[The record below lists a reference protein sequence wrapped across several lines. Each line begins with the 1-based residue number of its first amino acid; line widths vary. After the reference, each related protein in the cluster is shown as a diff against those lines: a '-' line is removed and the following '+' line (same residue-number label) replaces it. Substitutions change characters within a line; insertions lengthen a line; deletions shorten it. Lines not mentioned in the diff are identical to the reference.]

1 MFNKKNEEKMF
12 NEMLKDKGILV
23 GLAFELQDTTV
34 DNIIEIFKQELKE
47 QEKNKLTK
55 GWNDKIK
62 NIRNLAVLCE
72 FISAIGTTNRF
83 RENDEDRIK
92 LLNYLEELIEKA
104 K

>member
-1 MFNKKNEEKMF
+1 MVNRKEEKTF
-12 NEMLKDKGILV
+12 NEMIKDRGMLV
-23 GLAFELQDTTV
+23 ALAFELQDTTV
-34 DNIIEIFKQELKE
+34 DNIIGIFKQELKQ

-55 GWNDKIK
+55 GWDDKIK
-62 NIRNLAVLCE
+62 NIRNLGVFCE

>member
-1 MFNKKNEEKMF
+1 MFNRKEDKMF
-12 NEMLKDKGILV
+12 KEMLKDRGILV
-23 GLAFELQDTTV
+23 GLAFELKDTTV
-34 DNIIEIFKQELKE
+34 DNIIGIFEQELKQ

-55 GWNDKIK
+55 GWDGKIK
-62 NIRNLAVLCE
+62 NIRNLAVFCE